1 MVNFWCRFAWATGCQ
16 GTGSNTLVGCLCGCF
31 QKRLSIWIS
40 GLSGDKWPRLNPVDL
55 GPEENRKLEER
66 MSFSLWLFL
75 SLILY
80 LIAEVGHSLNPALGF
95 SCSQAFR
102 LGLKSTPLALQLSG
116 LLTMSLTF
124 LGLQLGDCTSQD
136 SSASSLREPICYSKS
151 FCVYSLL
158 PFLWRT
164 LTNILKSQNKH
175 CIDTNYKYL

>member
-1 MVNFWCRFAWATGCQ
+1 MYQFDWIMGCQ
-16 GTGSNTLVGCLCGCF
+16 IYSYFWVCLCGCF